1 MSQFDPRVFATQLT
15 FQKLD
20 LFCRVAT
27 LRSVTKAAESLGIA
41 QPAVTAHLR
50 GLEEKLS
57 VRLVYRDGRNLALT
71 EAGQRF
77 HRWCEETLARCSELS
92 RELSGLNDGSSGT
105 AQIAASMTA
114 GTYAL
119 TDMIARY
126 KQKHPHVSIRVQ
138 IGNTMI
144 ATEAARIGA
153 CDFAVLLLDT
163 QQDIDGLEV
172 EILWEEHIHM
182 IAAVDDDRVGSSATP
197 AHVAQLPFVTSP
209 SSQLRRTLEDE
220 MLYSCGVVNRN
231 VVLELGHPEAIKR
244 VVQQKCGFA
253 FVEETAIRQEVTNGT
268 LRIVNT
274 PKIEL
279 TMPIYM
285 VWRRG
290 KSLSEMQI
298 RLMSFMRQ
306 SAQDLYGRKSRDRP
320 RGTAFYHGG
329 KRSHSVQHGSNPL
342 PELKT
347 HSKKPQGRAKRSA

>member
-1 MSQFDPRVFATQLT
+1 LT

-20 LFCRVAT
+20 LFCRVST

-50 GLEEKLS
+50 SLEEKLS

-77 HRWCEETLARCSELS
+77 HRWCEETLTRCSELS

-126 KQKHPHVSIRVQ
+126 KQEYPHVSIRVQ

-144 ATEAARIGA
+144 ATEAARTGA

-172 EILWEEHIHM
+172 EVLWEEHIHM
-182 IAAVDDDRVGSSATP
+182 IAAADDDRVGNTATP
-197 AHVAQLPFVTSP
+197 AQVAQMPFVTSP

-244 VVQQKCGFA
+244 VVRQKCGFS
-253 FVEETAIRQEVTNGT
+253 FVEETAIREELMNGT
-268 LRIVNT
+268 LRIVTT

-279 TMPIYM
+279 KMPIYL

-298 RLMSFMRQ
+298 RLMNFMRRC
-306 SAQDLYGRKSRDRP
+306 AGDLFNRKSCNHSPQAIFRHDSSS
-320 RGTAFYHGG
+320 
-329 KRSHSVQHGSNPL
+329 SHSVQRTRKPAH
-342 PELKT
+342 KT
-347 HSKKPQGRAKRSA
+347 KANSKKK